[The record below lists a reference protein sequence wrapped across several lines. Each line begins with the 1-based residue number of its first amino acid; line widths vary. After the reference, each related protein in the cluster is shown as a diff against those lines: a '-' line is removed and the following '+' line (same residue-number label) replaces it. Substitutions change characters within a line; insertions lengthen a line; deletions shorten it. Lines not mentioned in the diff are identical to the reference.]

1 VTRRQKP
8 ERPIVVSMSDLAA
21 SGGYYIATPAQAIVA
36 QPGTLTGSIGI
47 FGGKIVTGGTYR
59 KLGMNVESVSAG
71 RNAEMD
77 SPVRPFS
84 ESERAKLQE
93 QLRAFYDQFLQKVAT
108 SRGMSTAQV
117 DAVAQGRVWTGR
129 QAKDVGLVD
138 ELGGFETALQI
149 AKRLAHIAE
158 DADVELVSYAAR
170 GGLLDVLIERLGTSG
185 RTWLASLAPE
195 LIAMFPP
202 AAFPT
207 TIFRRR
213 EALALAPLP
222 FFR

>member
-1 VTRRQKP
+1 
-8 ERPIVVSMSDLAA
+8 
-21 SGGYYIATPAQAIVA
+21 
-36 QPGTLTGSIGI
+36 
-47 FGGKIVTGGTYR
+47 VTGGTYR

-93 QLRAFYDQFLQKVAT
+93 QLKAFYDQFLQKVAT

-158 DADVELVSYAAR
+158 DADVELVNYPAR
-170 GGLLDVLIERLGTSG
+170 RGLLDVLIERLGTS
-185 RTWLASLAPE
+185 RQTWLASLAPE
-195 LIAMFPP
+195 LFGAFP
-202 AAFPT
+202 AAALPT
-207 TIFRRR
+207 RIFRSG
-213 EALALAPLP
+213 ETLALMPLP
-222 FFR
+222 MWR